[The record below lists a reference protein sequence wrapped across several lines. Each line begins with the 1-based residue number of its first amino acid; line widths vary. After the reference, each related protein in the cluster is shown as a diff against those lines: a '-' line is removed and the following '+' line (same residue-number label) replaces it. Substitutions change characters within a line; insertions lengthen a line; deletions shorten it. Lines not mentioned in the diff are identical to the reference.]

1 MYPLQLNV
9 QRLTFQNNNYKSP
22 SSFDPDSPDSRN
34 EDYLPK
40 NVVFSPISENSFLK
54 LLESNLRA
62 GELHISYETERQW
75 RVVLQNEANY
85 NCIFCLSRKPALI
98 SYLDQALRNDGFSVN
113 VDFSK
118 NPDLDCPVMVLTTQ
132 KLQRSSLPSNRS
144 FRKLFV
150 ASLNQK
156 VV

>member
-9 QRLTFQNNNYKSP
+9 QYLSFQNDNQKSP
-22 SSFDPDSPDSRN
+22 SSSDPDSPGSRN

-40 NVVFSPISENSFLK
+40 NVAFSPISENSFLK

-62 GELHISYETERQW
+62 GELHISYEVERQW
-75 RVVLQNEANY
+75 RVVLRDELNY

-98 SYLDQALRNDGFSVN
+98 WHLDQALRNDGFSVN
-113 VDFSK
+113 LDFSK

-132 KLQRSSLPSNRS
+132 KLRRSSLPSNRS
-144 FRKLFV
+144 FRELSG
-150 ASLNQK
+150 ASLEQK